1 MMMAGSKTQTTFK
14 NNILSKEL
22 LLIVI
27 PRLFCLVAFIALL
40 YLLFYHEGFVTWFYE
55 HVFRSAEY
63 VMVCRSIQI
72 MRFYKISCL
81 ALPVWFG
88 AMILLQA
95 LQMFITQKQFVSD
108 LIMIVLMFACHLVLT
123 ILLQPLPIV
132 PMIAYLFLGFI
143 FWRLNIYILSF
154 SPSSMNEHKR
164 FLLLGFLV
172 ITPGISDILFLPLLL
187 YFIRHTLSLPDHNTL
202 KRFSV
207 SFSVTI
213 FLSLLSAGTFVFYTE
228 PLEYGKTHEIQQLT
242 KGNFYSMQIDD
253 AAGQLFTC
261 HVARSTLVIY
271 DLNELSCRREFPI
284 RTGEL
289 QDLRYNPARK
299 ELYHFSRFKD
309 KLLVLDAKTA
319 ALKRA
324 SVKSYDDWGGGSARV
339 AYDNVSRT
347 IAVTREE
354 DIMLI
359 FDMDTLLLL
368 QRLPIADGNEF
379 IVFDEMSRHFILSY
393 FDKETI
399 LRLVTPRG
407 ENVRE
412 VQAQRYQGGMA
423 LSRNLRELYVSMP
436 LRSMIYVY
444 DIDTYR
450 LKRKIHTVFGVRNL
464 AYDEGH
470 KIIVAAS
477 LVNGYVDVIDAP
489 TGQHLDR
496 IFVGYYLREV
506 CLDTGRRRAFV
517 SSMIGGIYFFSY

>member
-1 MMMAGSKTQTTFK
+1 MMTGSETKTIFK
-14 NNILSKEL
+14 KNIFSKEL
-22 LLIVI
+22 LLIVV
-27 PRLFCLVAFIALL
+27 PRLFCLAAFIALL

-63 VMVCRSIQI
+63 NMVFRSIHT
-72 MRFYKISCL
+72 MRFYNIICL
-81 ALPVWFG
+81 ALPVWLG

-95 LQMFITQKQFVSD
+95 LQMFIPQKPFVSD
-108 LIMIVLMFACHLVLT
+108 LMMIVLMLAGHLVMT
-123 ILLQPLPIV
+123 MLLRPLPVV
-132 PMIAYLFLGFI
+132 PLITYLFLGFI
-143 FWRLNIYILSF
+143 IWRLNLYILSL
-154 SPSSMNEHKR
+154 SSSSINEHKR
-164 FLLLGFLV
+164 FLLLCFLA
-172 ITPGISDILFLPLLL
+172 ITPGISDILFLPLSL

-213 FLSLLSAGTFVFYTE
+213 ALSLLSATAFVFYAE
-228 PLEYGKTHEIQQLT
+228 PLEYGKTHGIRQLT

-253 AAGQLFTC
+253 ATNQLFTC
-261 HVARSTLVIY
+261 NMARSTLVIY
-271 DLNELSCRREFPI
+271 DLNNLSRRQEFPI

-289 QDLRYNPARK
+289 QDLRYNPARQ
-299 ELYHFSRFKD
+299 ELYHFNLSND
-309 KLLVLDAKTA
+309 VLMVLDTKTA

-324 SVKSYDDWGGGSARV
+324 SVKSYNARGGGSARV

-347 IAVTREE
+347 IAVTRED
-354 DIMLI
+354 DIMLM
-359 FDMDTLLLL
+359 FDMDTLRLL
-368 QRLPIADGNEF
+368 QRLPIADRNEF
-379 IVFDEMSRHFILSY
+379 ILFDEMSRHFILSY
-393 FDKETI
+393 FDKLKSI
-399 LRLVTPRG
+399 RLITPRG
-407 ENVRE
+407 ESIRYVPAE
-412 VQAQRYQGGMA
+412 RYQGGMA
-423 LSRNLRELYVSMP
+423 LSRNLRELYVSLP

-464 AYDEGH
+464 AYDEDH

-489 TGQHLDR
+489 TGRHLDR

-506 CLDTGRRRAFV
+506 CLDAGRRRAFV